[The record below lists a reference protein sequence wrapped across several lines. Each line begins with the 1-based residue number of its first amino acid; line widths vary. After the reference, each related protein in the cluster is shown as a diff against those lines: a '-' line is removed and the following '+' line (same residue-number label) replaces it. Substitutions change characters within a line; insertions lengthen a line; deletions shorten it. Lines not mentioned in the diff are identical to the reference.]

1 MKKKS
6 ISAKP
11 GAAQPAPLSP
21 PGAALKKSKDPM
33 AEELERI
40 KRQTAEYNAKTSDGR
55 LGGIFPCYAASL
67 STGDTS
73 KAPKYILQ
81 DRSGIEERFQAYGQS
96 FESEIEWK
104 MQLADGLAAYIDA
117 RREELLKK
125 RDLDTVRETIDTSDR
140 GFYRRQIIGSIIYYP
155 RLVVIGSGTVKI
167 GALHVF
173 DDPGVPVP
181 KPVEILVEVP
191 DGDPADMWEENE
203 DGNPTNCRRIENRYP
218 GYCDALDNAARKPF
232 DNLIR
237 ATGEYFEALKTCFPT
252 ATEKICIAFQK
263 VQRLKEALQ
272 QYASN
277 EWDGKHP
284 LSDATDAAIDAA
296 DAMLAAIEL
305 AVANG
310 ETIAACAAWVNKNSK
325 FFEAVHK
332 EHEKTP
338 DYSIKDTIKDLIWE
352 DEWKACR
359 RLKIETLCDGY
370 TEWMKVYYPK
380 EVRHKK
386 KSNKKR
392 KH

>member
-33 AEELERI
+33 VEELERI
-40 KRQTAEYNAKTSDGR
+40 ERQTTEYNAKVSDGR
-55 LGGIFPCYAASL
+55 LGGIFPCYAVSF

-81 DRSGIEERFQAYGQS
+81 DRSGIEQRFQAYGQS
-96 FESEIEWK
+96 FESEIEWE

-125 RDLDTVRETIDTSDR
+125 RDLETVRKTIDTSDR
-140 GFYRRQIIGSIIYYP
+140 GFYRHQIIGGIISYP
-155 RLVVIGSGTVKI
+155 RLAVIGSGTIKI

-173 DDPGVPVP
+173 DDPGVTVP
-181 KPVEILVEVP
+181 KPVEILVDVP
-191 DGDPADMWEENE
+191 DGEYADMWEEDD
-203 DGNPTNCRRIENRYP
+203 DGSQTNCRRIENRYP
-218 GYCDALDNAARKPF
+218 GYCDALDNAARQPF

-296 DAMLAAIEL
+296 DAMLATIEL

-310 ETIAACAAWVNKNSK
+310 ETVAACPAYLEKYSQFFKVVKDALPDEPGYGDIEATIREKWDAKLLPEDCANQETVIRYFRDKKN
-325 FFEAVHK
+325 
-332 EHEKTP
+332 P
-338 DYSIKDTIKDLIWE
+338 YRPI
-352 DEWKACR
+352 
-359 RLKIETLCDGY
+359 G
-370 TEWMKVYYPK
+370 
-380 EVRHKK
+380 KK
-386 KSNKKR
+386 K
-392 KH
+392 